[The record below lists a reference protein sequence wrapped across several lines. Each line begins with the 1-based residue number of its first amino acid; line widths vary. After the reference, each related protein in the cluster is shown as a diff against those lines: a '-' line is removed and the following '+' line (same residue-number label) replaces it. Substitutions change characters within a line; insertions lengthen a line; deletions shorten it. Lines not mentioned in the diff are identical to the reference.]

1 MLNSRYETPYTLMVT
16 PVLKRRSR
24 APPLVPGFCI
34 LFHSRAVQV
43 GRAMLLFSDLEP
55 RGHVGLAGRSAY
67 AIPCEYIAP
76 LGRVS
81 WIVPII
87 LSVPDNPNHRE
98 ICSPCTLYTN
108 PHYPQKYRNLATG
121 ASLSATCA
129 LGVGSR
135 RNDTSTARG
144 RGPIHFHLQ
153 SDCWQLLPPE
163 LLRTSGDCSKFNV
176 YGVLRP
182 RLPVS
187 PILSIHLGGVHGAKN
202 NLSSKRV

>member
-24 APPLVPGFCI
+24 APLLVPGFCI

-67 AIPCEYIAP
+67 AIPCECIAP

-87 LSVPDNPNHRE
+87 LSVPDNPYHRE

-108 PHYPQKYRNLATG
+108 PHYPQKYR
-121 ASLSATCA
+121 
-129 LGVGSR
+129 
-135 RNDTSTARG
+135 
-144 RGPIHFHLQ
+144 I
-153 SDCWQLLPPE
+153 
-163 LLRTSGDCSKFNV
+163 
-176 YGVLRP
+176 LRP
-182 RLPVS
+182 ERHCPPHVHS
-187 PILSIHLGGVHGAKN
+187 EQDRAGTIHPLQEDGAHP
-202 NLSSKRV
+202 LSSPV